1 MRQELTQAGSM
12 ARSTLRRTLQ
22 QFRASAAQS
31 SRSKVA
37 TQLKTTKDGDNAT
50 RSPSMVARRPV
61 SGIELKFKPIERYL
75 LSLVL
80 IIETEPSF
88 CTNRRCCTKGKY
100 KASSSR

>member
-22 QFRASAAQS
+22 QFRVSAAQS

-50 RSPSMVARRPV
+50 PSPSMVARRPV
-61 SGIELKFKPIERYL
+61 SGIELKLKPFEGYL
-75 LSLVL
+75 FS
-80 IIETEPSF
+80 EF
-88 CTNRRCCTKGKY
+88 DH
-100 KASSSR
+100 